1 MCYGSRLSDLPMGP
15 MGLAGLNSALKQR
28 LVLKHECLRPLASHG
43 LLKMLILSGLKEALG
58 LTDATPL
65 DLKPKHNSKSLMN
78 FYHSYCIYPIFNHHS
93 FHCFNTV
100 MVKITKAAPLCHMH
114 QWKCQGPYRHSDL
127 CRYPETFQN
136 ARAEG
141 PDSGWGFSE
150 TNKGYQCHNRRKQA
164 TKKWRTT
171 KEAPLVYQISWPVLT
186 CENCFLNVCF
196 SPLYM

>member
-1 MCYGSRLSDLPMGP
+1 M
-15 MGLAGLNSALKQR
+15 
-28 LVLKHECLRPLASHG
+28 LASIDVTGFVENVDFVGVEGGFGADGRHTSG
-43 LLKMLILSGLKEALG
+43 PKTQTQKSLKV
-58 LTDATPL
+58 TDTL
-65 DLKPKHNSKSLMN
+65 VWGVEVSYILMN
-78 FYHSYCIYPIFNHHS
+78 FYHSYCIYPRFNHHS

-114 QWKCQGPYRHSDL
+114 RWRCQGPYRHSGL
-127 CRYPETFQN
+127 CRYPETYQN
-136 ARAEG
+136 TRAEG

-150 TNKGYQCHNRRKQA
+150 TNKGYQCHNCRRQA

-171 KEAPLVYQISWPVLT
+171 KEPPLVYQISWPILT